1 MTTWSVSSLA
11 GEVEQPVRSWLGAG
25 RLTPPS
31 PEGRHVITR
40 QAGELLLTQTAASAG
55 TTSERAQALL
65 EDLRRVVPF
74 DGAWLALAD
83 PLGNPLVHGYH
94 SLASVDLDDST
105 VEFLSGPLMARDI
118 EVTGTDGARPPLSPS
133 DLPYPAEELPT
144 WAECLIPSGIHEGL
158 GLALFA
164 PTGRHVGF
172 LTLLS
177 GSRQPPSSAARTLLG
192 KLAPVLAHGID
203 PMRSLLIA
211 ARLVRGATAGAVLHA
226 DGHCEAL
233 PGLQADLLL
242 VPGSPVLA
250 AARERIGDGTVYSS
264 FLWPVGG
271 SHAPGGHVRVTVLA
285 APEDL
290 PPGLTAVAL
299 LSPAPDLHGLTPR
312 ELEVLGL
319 LVEGAS
325 NHEIA
330 RTLVVAPR
338 TVAAHLEHV
347 LLKLGAPT
355 RTVAAVRAERDGL
368 YVPAPSRR
376 RASGPQRHGTGGT

>member
-1 MTTWSVSSLA
+1 ML
-11 GEVEQPVRSWLGAG
+11 
-25 RLTPPS
+25 
-31 PEGRHVITR
+31 TR

-65 EDLRRVVPF
+65 EDLHRVVPF

-83 PLGNPLVHGYH
+83 PLGHGYH
-94 SLASVDLDDST
+94 SLASVDLDLPI

-118 EVTGTDGARPPLSPS
+118 EVTATDRARPPLSPS

-144 WAECLIPSGIHEGL
+144 WAECLLPAGIHEAL
-158 GLALFA
+158 ALALFA
-164 PTGRHVGF
+164 PAGRHVGF
-172 LTLLS
+172 LALLS
-177 GSRQPPSSAARTLLG
+177 GSRQPPSPATRRRLG
-192 KLAPVLAHGID
+192 RLGPVLAYGID
-203 PMRSLLIA
+203 PMRSLLTA
-211 ARLVRGATAGAVLHA
+211 ARLVRGATAGVVLHA
-226 DGHCEAL
+226 DGYCQAL
-233 PGLQADLLL
+233 PGLQADRLL

-271 SHAPGGHVRVTVLA
+271 SHAPGGYVRVTVLA

-290 PPGLTAVAL
+290 PPGLTAMAL

-319 LVEGAS
+319 LVEGGS

-338 TVAAHLEHV
+338 TAAAHLEHV
-347 LLKLGAPT
+347 LLKLEAPT

-368 YVPAPSRR
+368 YVPAPRAGGHAGVSSRAR
-376 RASGPQRHGTGGT
+376 TGRSDLPWAGGPRPAGARGS